1 MRGCA
6 SVARVPGKKQTAVS
20 LERGAKRTFATA
32 VDWPGWARV
41 GRDDASALQALL
53 DSAPRYAR
61 VVAGTR
67 LGFAT
72 PTDLSALK
80 VVERHGGNATTDF
93 GAPAAELNHDSSPV
107 GAVELAR
114 LRALIEAAWRAF
126 DDAAKTAKGKTLAK
140 GPRGGGRALEA
151 IAGHVRDAEAG
162 YLLAL
167 GSPFKADPQAAFRA
181 ELERGRE
188 AVLEGIAASAR
199 GELPAKGPRGGK
211 RWTARSFARRLAWHA
226 VDHAWEIEDR
236 STS

>member
-6 SVARVPGKKQTAVS
+6 SVARVPGKKQIAVS

-61 VVAGTR
+61 VIARTR
-67 LGFAT
+67 LGFET
-72 PTDLSALK
+72 PRDLSALR
-80 VVERHGGNATTDF
+80 VAERHGGNATTDF
-93 GAPAAELNHDSSPV
+93 GAPAAELKADSSPV
-107 GAVELAR
+107 DAVELAR
-114 LRALIEAAWRAF
+114 LRALIEASWRAF
-126 DDAAKTAKGKTLAK
+126 DDAAKAAKGKTLTK
-140 GPRGGGRALEA
+140 GPRGGGRALDD
-151 IAGHVRDAEAG
+151 IARHVRDAEAG
-162 YLLAL
+162 YLSAL
-167 GSPFKADPQAAFRA
+167 GWPFRADAKATFRA
-181 ELERGRE
+181 ELERTRA

-211 RWTARSFARRLAWHA
+211 RWTARFFARRLAWHA